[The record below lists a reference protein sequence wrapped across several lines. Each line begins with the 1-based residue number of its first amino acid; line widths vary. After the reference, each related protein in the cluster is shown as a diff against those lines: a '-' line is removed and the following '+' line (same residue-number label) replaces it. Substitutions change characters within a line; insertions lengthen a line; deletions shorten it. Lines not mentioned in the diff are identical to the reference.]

1 MKIKS
6 SFPFTT
12 IYSLTKEIIK
22 GTMSLGDN
30 MGAKDKVRKK
40 QKIEIKITLK
50 SIITFL
56 AFLISLLYCVIF
68 YNYYFGR
75 NQVYASEALS
85 YEVQN
90 ISISKAQKINLEEII
105 EQNAKE
111 GKKEEYIVEETV
123 LEYIT
128 KYRNNNRLPK
138 GQMQVVQEGREG
150 KQQITTKKTYE
161 KDELIAEEHVS
172 SKVTKASVNKIV
184 EIGTANYSS
193 NYKVKVGDKLFVTS
207 DRLSVMVEPM
217 EQAQKIA
224 TLTKGNELKLLSIE
238 GSWYKI
244 SCGSTIGYVKA
255 ESTTYLD
262 SNPEEEKSETPSQ
275 SKGQLTANLS
285 FQMPLNK
292 PSGLSLDQFRKIF
305 SDDKDTNQIFKNNAE
320 YFYYIEKQ
328 YNINGVFVAAVGIHE
343 SAWGSSKIA
352 KDKNNLFGYGAYD
365 ANPYNGAYSFSDYS
379 ESIDLI
385 ARVFVKYY
393 INPKGTV
400 IYGGEKAEGTYYN
413 GPTLSGINTRYASDK
428 NWAKGVYNHMQYLY
442 NKL

>member
-1 MKIKS
+1 M
-6 SFPFTT
+6 
-12 IYSLTKEIIK
+12 TKEIIK
-22 GTMSLGDN
+22 GKIILGDS
-30 MGAKDKVRKK
+30 MKAKDKVH
-40 QKIEIKITLK
+40 IKITLK

-56 AFLISLLYCVIF
+56 TFIISLLYCVIF

-75 NQVYASEALS
+75 NHVYASETLS
-85 YEVQN
+85 HEVPN
-90 ISISKAQKINLEEII
+90 VSISKAEEIDIEKII

-128 KYRNNNRLPK
+128 KYRNNNSLPK

-150 KQQITTKKTYE
+150 KQQITTKKTYQN
-161 KDELIAEEHVS
+161 DELIAEEQVS

-184 EIGTANYSS
+184 EIGTANYTS

-207 DRLSVMVEPM
+207 DRLSVMVEPN

-224 TLTKGNELKLLSIE
+224 TLSKGMELKLLSIE
-238 GSWYKI
+238 GEWYKI
-244 SCGSTIGYVKA
+244 SSASTVGYVKA
-255 ESTTYLD
+255 ESTTYID
-262 SNPEEEKSETPSQ
+262 ANKKEENANTTTTTK
-275 SKGQLTANLS
+275 SKGQLTAKLDFN
-285 FQMPLNK
+285 MALNQ
-292 PSGLSLDQFRKIF
+292 PSGLSLEQFKKIL
-305 SDDKDTNQIFKNNAE
+305 SDKKDTNKIFGNNAE

-343 SAWGSSKIA
+343 SAWGTSKIA
-352 KDKNNLFGYGAYD
+352 REKNNLFGYGAYD
-365 ANPYNGAYSFSDYS
+365 SNPYNGAYGFSDYS

-393 INPKGTV
+393 INPKGTS

-413 GPTLSGINTRYASDK
+413 GPTLSGINTRYATDK
-428 NWAKGVYNHMQYLY
+428 NWANGVYSHMKYLY